1 MTQAPQSNDAL
12 VPGAAPFDSQPPAAG
27 DPHARERI
35 RDLVAAQ
42 GTVVIVL
49 DDDPTGSQVVHD
61 VPILTSWD
69 ERSLDWALAQ
79 GTAMVFILT
88 NTRSLSPAKV
98 ESLLHEA
105 MEAVDL
111 AAQRAG
117 RPYVVACRGDS
128 TLRGHF
134 PLETDV
140 VSSVLTA
147 HGHPVDG
154 VLLVPAYI
162 EAGRV
167 TVDGIQY
174 ANVSG
179 QYLPVSETDYAR
191 DATFGFR
198 SARLSEYVEERT
210 GGRIPARDVVGIR
223 LTDLRVGG
231 PAAVAHLLSQVSH
244 GGVAVCDALTREDLD
259 TLVLGLLEAEAQGKR
274 FVYRAG
280 PSFVAA
286 RVGMEGTEPVRPP
299 APPPGRH
306 GLVVVGSHV
315 ELTGRQL
322 DRLRQLPDIMTVE
335 LNVPDL
341 LDPAGRQARTN
352 EASQLAVEALA
363 TSDVLLVTSRERI
376 EGRSPE
382 ESLAIARLVSEVLVG
397 VVRQVH
403 DRVDLGWVIAKGGIT
418 SHDVAVSGLGIR
430 RAVVAGQLFPGMT
443 SVWISVAEGDEEAP
457 SNMPYVVFAGNVGD
471 DSSMADAVQ
480 ILRGGRRA

>member
-1 MTQAPQSNDAL
+1 MKQVPQSNDAL
-12 VPGAAPFDSQPPAAG
+12 VLVDGPFDSQPPVAG
-27 DPHARERI
+27 DPHAREGI

-69 ERSLDWALAQ
+69 ERSLDWALDQ

-88 NTRSLSPAKV
+88 NTRSLPPAEV
-98 ESLLHEA
+98 EPLLREA

-147 HGHPVDG
+147 RGYRVDG

-167 TVDGIQY
+167 TVDGVQY

-198 SARLSEYVEERT
+198 SSRLSEYVEERT
-210 GGRIPARDVVGIR
+210 GGRIPAPEVVNIR
-223 LTDLRVGG
+223 LTDLRLGG
-231 PAAVAHLLSQVSH
+231 PSAVAELLSQVSN

-259 TLVLGLLEAEAQGKR
+259 TLVLGLLEAEAQGRR

-299 APPPGRH
+299 VPPAGRH

-322 DRLRQLPDIMTVE
+322 ERLRQLPNIKTIE
-335 LNVPDL
+335 LDVPAL
-341 LDPAGRQARTN
+341 LDPAGRQAHIDR
-352 EASQLAVEALA
+352 ASRLVVDDLA
-363 TSDVLLVTSRERI
+363 TSDVLLVTSRQRI
-376 EGRSPE
+376 EGSSPE
-382 ESLAIARLVSEVLVG
+382 ESLAIARLVSEVLVR
-397 VVRQVH
+397 VVRQVR
-403 DRVDLGWVIAKGGIT
+403 DAVDLGWVIAKGGIT

-443 SVWISVAEGDEEAP
+443 SVWISVAEDDEKAP

-471 DSSMADAVQ
+471 DNSMAEAVR
-480 ILRGGRRA
+480 ILRGERRA